1 MQLHQNFKEKDF
13 TMNKVHEFCQMI
25 GLHPLVGF
33 GMFAIDWMLFAGE
46 GSTLGTSWLI
56 SIGVAIALTLPSVLV
71 QRYGFKDEWGLAI
84 GKGLMVGCITA
95 IPTSLPSIVPLVG
108 GALGTVTLLSNNRS
122 KVVEK

>member
-1 MQLHQNFKEKDF
+1 
-13 TMNKVHEFCQMI
+13 MNKVHEFCQMI